1 LVREASKGQKTMTTT
16 ETGTGA
22 EAGQP
27 QGLSHLAL
35 NNAFSS
41 GLGEMIE
48 QAQASVVQVR
58 RGDRGAGTGV
68 IWQENGG
75 IITNHHVIAHTG
87 SRTLVELRDGQV
99 FEAQIVDSDPI
110 LDVAL
115 LKVPAHNLA
124 AIPVA
129 DSGKLR
135 LGELVFAIGHPWG
148 QRGVVTAG
156 IVSALSKVQI
166 RNSNRQLE
174 YIKSDVRLAPGN
186 SGGPLLNA
194 QGEVIG
200 INAMIMGGDLSV
212 AIPSSTVSKWIAQLP
227 QARITL
233 GVQIQSIELP
243 PNARSESAKDQSLG
257 LLVVGIIA
265 GGLAEQAKVLVGDV
279 LIDIENTALSDATT
293 LRAVLAQSS
302 SKDSAQLRVL
312 RGGKILEIEVLL
324 HPREQAA

>member
-1 LVREASKGQKTMTTT
+1 MTTT
-16 ETGTGA
+16 

-27 QGLSHLAL
+27 QGLSLSIL

-68 IWQENGG
+68 IWQTNGG

-87 SRTLVELRDGQV
+87 SKTLVELRDGQV
-99 FEAQIVDSDPI
+99 FEAQIVDSDPT
-110 LDVAL
+110 LDLAL
-115 LKVPAHNLA
+115 LKVPADHLT

-129 DSGKLR
+129 DSTKLR
-135 LGELVFAIGHPWG
+135 VGELVFAIGHPWG

-156 IVSALSKVQI
+156 IVSALSKVKM

-194 QGEVIG
+194 LGQVIG

-212 AIPSSTVSKWIAQLP
+212 AIPSTVVSTWIAQLP

-233 GVQIQSIELP
+233 GVQIQPTELP
-243 PNARSESAKDQSLG
+243 TDIRQSLQTNKRWAC
-257 LLVVGIIA
+257 LW
-265 GGLAEQAKVLVGDV
+265 
-279 LIDIENTALSDATT
+279 
-293 LRAVLAQSS
+293 
-302 SKDSAQLRVL
+302 
-312 RGGKILEIEVLL
+312 
-324 HPREQAA
+324 

>member
-1 LVREASKGQKTMTTT
+1 MTTT
-16 ETGTGA
+16 E
-22 EAGQP
+22 AGRP
-27 QGLSHLAL
+27 QGLSILAL

-41 GLGEMIE
+41 GLAEMIE
-48 QAQASVVQVR
+48 QAQASVVHVR

-68 IWQENGG
+68 IWQTNGG
-75 IITNHHVIAHTG
+75 IITNHHVVAHTG
-87 SRTLVELRDGQV
+87 SKTLVELRDGQV

-115 LKVPAHNLA
+115 LKVPADHLK

-129 DSGKLR
+129 DSTKLR
-135 LGELVFAIGHPWG
+135 VGELVFAIGNPWG

-156 IVSALSKVQI
+156 IVSALSKVKM

-186 SGGPLLNA
+186 SGGPLMNA
-194 QGEVIG
+194 QGQVIG

-212 AIPSSTVSKWIAQLP
+212 AIPSTVVSNWIAQLP

-233 GVQIQSIELP
+233 GVQIQPTELP
-243 PNARSESAKDQSLG
+243 TDIRQELANEQTLG

-265 GGLAEQAKVLVGDV
+265 GGLAERANLLVGDV
-279 LIDIENTALSDATT
+279 LIDIENTALSDAAT

-302 SKDSAQLRVL
+302 TRETVHLHVL
-312 RGGKILEIEVLL
+312 RGGRVQEIEVML
-324 HPREQAA
+324 HEREQAA

>member
-1 LVREASKGQKTMTTT
+1 MTTT
-16 ETGTGA
+16 EAGTGV
-22 EAGQP
+22 ETGRP
-27 QGLSHLAL
+27 QGLSLLAL

-68 IWQENGG
+68 IWQTNGG

-87 SRTLVELRDGQV
+87 SKTLVELRDGQIL
-99 FEAQIVDSDPI
+99 EARIVDSDPT

-115 LKVPAHNLA
+115 LKVPAYNLT

-129 DSGKLR
+129 DSTKLR
-135 LGELVFAIGHPWG
+135 VGELVFAIGHPWG

-156 IVSALSKVQI
+156 IVSALSKVKM

-186 SGGPLLNA
+186 SGGPLINA
-194 QGEVIG
+194 QGHVIG

-212 AIPSSTVSKWIAQLP
+212 AIPSTVVSTWIAQLP

-233 GVQIQSIELP
+233 GVQIQPTELP
-243 PNARSESAKDQSLG
+243 SDIRQELANEQTLG
-257 LLVVGIIA
+257 LLVVGVIE
-265 GGLAEQAKVLVGDV
+265 GGLAEHANLLVGDV
-279 LIDIENTALSDATT
+279 LIDIENTALSDAAT

-302 SKDSAQLRVL
+302 SKEMVHLRVL
-312 RGGKILEIEVLL
+312 RGGKVQDIEITL
-324 HPREQAA
+324 HTREQAA

>member
-1 LVREASKGQKTMTTT
+1 MTTT
-16 ETGTGA
+16 EAGTGV
-22 EAGQP
+22 ETGRP
-27 QGLSHLAL
+27 QGLSLLAL

-68 IWQENGG
+68 IWQTNGG

-87 SRTLVELRDGQV
+87 SKTLVELRDGQIL
-99 FEAQIVDSDPI
+99 EAQIVDSDPT

-115 LKVPAHNLA
+115 LKVPAYNLN

-129 DSGKLR
+129 DSTKLR
-135 LGELVFAIGHPWG
+135 VGELVFAIGHPWG

-156 IVSALSKVQI
+156 IVSALSKVKM

-186 SGGPLLNA
+186 SGGPLLHA
-194 QGEVIG
+194 QGHVVG

-212 AIPSSTVSKWIAQLP
+212 AIPSNVVTTWAAQLP
-227 QARITL
+227 DNRITL
-233 GVQIQSIELP
+233 GVQIQPTELP
-243 PNARSESAKDQSLG
+243 APIRQGLTSGQSAG
-257 LLVVGIIA
+257 LLVVGIVS
-265 GGLAEQAKVLVGDV
+265 GSLAEYAGLLIGDV
-279 LIDIENTALSDATT
+279 MIDIASKPLNDATK
-293 LRAVLAQSS
+293 LRAMLAQSS
-302 SKDSAQLRVL
+302 SQETVRLRVL
-312 RGGKILEIEVLL
+312 RGGVILEIDVALRV
-324 HPREQAA
+324 REQAA

>member
-1 LVREASKGQKTMTTT
+1 MTTT
-16 ETGTGA
+16 

-27 QGLSHLAL
+27 QGLSLSIL

-41 GLGEMIE
+41 GLGEMVE

-68 IWQENGG
+68 IWQTNGG
-75 IITNHHVIAHTG
+75 VITNHHVIAHTG
-87 SRTLVELRDGQV
+87 SKTLVELRDGQV
-99 FEAQIVDSDPI
+99 FEAQLVDSDPT
-110 LDVAL
+110 LDLAL
-115 LKVPAHNLA
+115 LKVPADQLT

-129 DSGKLR
+129 DSTKLR
-135 LGELVFAIGHPWG
+135 VGELVFAIGHPWG

-156 IVSALSKVQI
+156 IVSALSKVKM

-194 QGEVIG
+194 LGQVIG

-212 AIPSSTVSKWIAQLP
+212 AIPSTVVSTWIAQLP
-227 QARITL
+227 QARLAL
-233 GVQIQSIELP
+233 GVQIQTTELP
-243 PNARSESAKDQSLG
+243 SDIRHELANDQSLG

-265 GGLAEQAKVLVGDV
+265 GGLAEHANLLVGDV
-279 LIDIENTALSDATT
+279 LIDIEKTALSDAAT
-293 LRAVLAQSS
+293 LRSVLAQSS
-302 SKDSAQLRVL
+302 SRETVHLHVL
-312 RGGKILEIEVLL
+312 RGGKVQEIEVRLQT
-324 HPREQAA
+324 RKQAA

>member
-1 LVREASKGQKTMTTT
+1 MTTT
-16 ETGTGA
+16 ETGA
-22 EAGQP
+22 EAGRP
-27 QGLSHLAL
+27 QGSPLHLAL
-35 NNAFSS
+35 VEAFTS

-68 IWQENGG
+68 IWQTKGG

-87 SRTLVELRDGQV
+87 SKVQVELRDGRV
-99 FEAQIVDSDPI
+99 LEAQVVDSDPL

-115 LKVPAHNLA
+115 LNVPADNLT

-129 DSGKLR
+129 DSAKLR
-135 LGELVFAIGHPWG
+135 VGELVFAIGNPWG

-156 IVSALSKVQI
+156 IVSALSKVKM

-194 QGEVIG
+194 QGHVIG

-212 AIPSSTVSKWIAQLP
+212 AIPSSVVSNWIAQLP

-233 GVQIQSIELP
+233 GVQIQPTELP
-243 PNARSESAKDQSLG
+243 TDVRQGLANEQLLG

-265 GGLAEQAKVLVGDV
+265 GGLAEQANLLVGDV
-279 LIDIENTALSDATT
+279 LIDIENTALSEAET
-293 LRAVLAQSS
+293 LRSVLNQNSS
-302 SKDSAQLRVL
+302 
-312 RGGKILEIEVLL
+312 
-324 HPREQAA
+324 RET

>member
-1 LVREASKGQKTMTTT
+1 MTTT
-16 ETGTGA
+16 

-27 QGLSHLAL
+27 QGLSISIL

-68 IWQENGG
+68 IWQTHGG
-75 IITNHHVIAHTG
+75 IITNHHVVAHTG
-87 SRTLVELRDGQV
+87 SKTLVELRDGQV
-99 FEAQIVDSDPI
+99 FEAQIVESDPT
-110 LDVAL
+110 LDLAL
-115 LKVPAHNLA
+115 LKVPADHLT

-129 DSGKLR
+129 DSTKLR
-135 LGELVFAIGHPWG
+135 VGELVFAIGHPWG

-156 IVSALSKVQI
+156 IVSALSNVTI

-194 QGEVIG
+194 LGHVIG

-212 AIPSSTVSKWIAQLP
+212 AIPSTVVSTWIAQLP

-233 GVQIQSIELP
+233 GVQIQPTELP
-243 PNARSESAKDQSLG
+243 SDTRQALANEQTVG

-265 GGLAEQAKVLVGDV
+265 GGLAEHANLLVGDV
-279 LIDIENTALSDATT
+279 LIDIENTALSDAAT
-293 LRAVLAQSS
+293 LRSVLAQSS
-302 SKDSAQLRVL
+302 SKDSVRLRVL
-312 RGGKILEIEVLL
+312 RGGKVQEINVTL
-324 HPREQAA
+324 HTREQVA

>member
-1 LVREASKGQKTMTTT
+1 MTTT
-16 ETGTGA
+16 

-27 QGLSHLAL
+27 QGLSLSIL

-41 GLGEMIE
+41 GLGEMVE

-68 IWQENGG
+68 IWQTNGG
-75 IITNHHVIAHTG
+75 IITNHHVVAHTG
-87 SRTLVELRDGQV
+87 SKTLVELRDGQV
-99 FEAQIVDSDPI
+99 FEAQIVDSDPT
-110 LDVAL
+110 LDLAL
-115 LKVPAHNLA
+115 LKVPADHLI

-129 DSGKLR
+129 DSTKLR
-135 LGELVFAIGHPWG
+135 VGELVFAIGHPWG

-156 IVSALSKVQI
+156 IVSALSKVKM

-194 QGEVIG
+194 LGQVIG

-212 AIPSSTVSKWIAQLP
+212 AIPSTVVSTWIAQLP

-233 GVQIQSIELP
+233 GVQIQPTELP
-243 PNARSESAKDQSLG
+243 SNIRHDLANDQSLG

-265 GGLAEQAKVLVGDV
+265 GGLAEQANLLVGDV
-279 LIDIENTALSDATT
+279 LIDIENTALSDAAT
-293 LRAVLAQSS
+293 LRSVLAQSS
-302 SKDSAQLRVL
+302 SKKSVRMRVL
-312 RGGKILEIEVLL
+312 RGGKLQEIEVAL
-324 HPREQAA
+324 RTQEQAA

>member
-1 LVREASKGQKTMTTT
+1 MTTT
-16 ETGTGA
+16 

-27 QGLSHLAL
+27 QGLSLSIL

-48 QAQASVVQVR
+48 LAQASVAQVR

-68 IWQENGG
+68 IWQANGG
-75 IITNHHVIAHTG
+75 IITNHHVVAHTG
-87 SRTLVELRDGQV
+87 SKTLVELRDGQV
-99 FEAQIVDSDPI
+99 FEAQIVDSDPT
-110 LDVAL
+110 LDLAL
-115 LKVPAHNLA
+115 LRVPADQLI

-129 DSGKLR
+129 DSTKLR
-135 LGELVFAIGHPWG
+135 VGELVFAIGHPWG

-156 IVSALSKVQI
+156 IVSALSIVKM

-194 QGEVIG
+194 LGQVIG

-212 AIPSSTVSKWIAQLP
+212 VIPSTVVSTWIAQLP

-233 GVQIQSIELP
+233 GVQVQPTELP
-243 PNARSESAKDQSLG
+243 SEIRHDLANDQSLG

-265 GGLAEQAKVLVGDV
+265 GGLAEQANLLVGDV
-279 LIDIENTALSDATT
+279 LIDIENTALSDAAT
-293 LRAVLAQSS
+293 LRSVLAQSN
-302 SKDSAQLRVL
+302 AMETVHLRVL
-312 RGGKILEIEVLL
+312 RGGKVQVIAVTL
-324 HPREQAA
+324 HTREQAA